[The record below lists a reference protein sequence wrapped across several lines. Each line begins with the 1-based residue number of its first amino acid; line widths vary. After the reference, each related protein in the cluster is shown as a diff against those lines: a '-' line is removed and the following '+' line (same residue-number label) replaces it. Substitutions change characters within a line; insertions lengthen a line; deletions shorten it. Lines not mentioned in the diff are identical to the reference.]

1 MIAREINEI
10 SKEIEKYREK
20 IENKTFLVT
29 GGAGFIGSWF
39 CDAMLSFNAKVI
51 CVDNFVSG
59 SKKNIEHLQ
68 KNKRFKL
75 IKKDFCT
82 LKFNNKVDYVVHMA
96 SIASPPLYQLHP
108 LETLDIGYIG
118 TKNALSIA
126 VKNKASFL
134 FTSTSEVYGNPPDD
148 QVPTKED
155 YYGYVNSFGER
166 SMYDESKRVSEAIIY
181 SFIKK
186 HPAVNFRVARI
197 FNTYG
202 PRLDQETSQYGRVLI
217 RFVQQSLS
225 NQPITVY
232 GDGKQTRSFCYITDQ
247 IIGLSK
253 LLLED
258 DLPFNVFNIGNY
270 KETSIFEL
278 AKLVKEL
285 TKSKSE
291 IILNAKP
298 NYNIKDDPRR
308 RCPDISRARKYLD
321 FDTKIDLKDGLKRVI
336 EWYKKN

>member
-1 MIAREINEI
+1 MIQEIDEI
-10 SKEIEKYREK
+10 TKEIEKYADK
-20 IENKTFLVT
+20 IEDKTFLIT

-39 CDAMLSFNAKVI
+39 CDTILSLNGKVI
-51 CVDNFVSG
+51 CVDNFISG

-68 KNKRFKL
+68 RNKRFKL

-82 LKFNNKVDYVVHMA
+82 LKFNKKVDYVIHMA

-108 LETLDIGYIG
+108 LQTLDIGYIG

-126 VKNKASFL
+126 VKNKANFL

-166 SMYDESKRVSEAIIY
+166 SMYDESKRVSEAMIY

-186 HPAVNFRVARI
+186 YPSIKFRIARI

-202 PRLDQETSQYGRVLI
+202 PRLDQDASQYGRVLI
-217 RFVQQSLS
+217 KFVQQALF

-258 DLPFNVFNIGNY
+258 DLPFNIFNIGND
-270 KETSIFEL
+270 KETSILEL
-278 AKLVKEL
+278 ARLVKEL

-298 NYNIKDDPRR
+298 NYDIKDDPRR
-308 RCPDISRARKYLD
+308 RCPDISRARKYLG
-321 FDTKIDLKDGLKRVI
+321 FNPKINLNEGLKRVI
-336 EWYKKN
+336 EWYKKH